1 MNKIAELTQIL
12 ERLNSGED
20 PTKVKAD
27 AKRFLTTVDPKDLAI
42 AEQQLVEKG
51 LDPVELQKL
60 CPLHMEL
67 LDDQTS
73 LLKAK
78 LPAGHI
84 IATLISEH
92 ETLLCFLDD
101 LDFVNQ
107 SIQKMGKYSPQRGE
121 YVRLQHIA
129 EQLIGAEPHHK
140 REEEIL
146 FPELEKR
153 GVYGPPMVMREEHT
167 QLRQYKRKLLELA
180 QKVAEMDFPDF
191 TRQLGEVVHFLVPA
205 LREHIFKENNI
216 LYPTALEVIDD
227 EEIWSQLKG
236 DCDRIGYCCF
246 KPMD

>member
-1 MNKIAELTQIL
+1 MDRMTKLTEIL

-20 PTKVKAD
+20 PTKVKTE
-27 AKRFLTTVDPKDLAI
+27 AKQFLMTIEPRDLAI

-51 LDPVELQKL
+51 LDPAELQKL

-67 LDDQTS
+67 LDDQTFK
-73 LLKAK
+73 LKTT
-78 LPAGHI
+78 LPRGHI

-107 SIQKMGKYSPQRGE
+107 SIQKMDKFTSEREE
-121 YVRLQHIA
+121 YARLLHIA
-129 EQLIGAEPHHK
+129 EQLIGAEPHHQ

-167 QLRQYKRKLLELA
+167 QLRKYKHKLLELS
-180 QKVAEMDFPDF
+180 QKVAEMDFLDF
-191 TRQLGEVVHFLVPA
+191 ASQLGEVIGFLVPA

-227 EEIWSQLKG
+227 EQIWSQLKKE
-236 DCDRIGYCCF
+236 CDRIGYCCF
-246 KPMD
+246 KAVD